1 MKIMFLHLNK
11 ILLNIY
17 IYIYARKNNYTK
29 RKKKQKENPPKKEG
43 QKAMNQF

>member
-17 IYIYARKNNYTK
+17 IYIYASQRIIIQNVK
-29 RKKKQKENPPKKEG
+29 RNKKENPLKKEG
-43 QKAMNQF
+43 QKAM